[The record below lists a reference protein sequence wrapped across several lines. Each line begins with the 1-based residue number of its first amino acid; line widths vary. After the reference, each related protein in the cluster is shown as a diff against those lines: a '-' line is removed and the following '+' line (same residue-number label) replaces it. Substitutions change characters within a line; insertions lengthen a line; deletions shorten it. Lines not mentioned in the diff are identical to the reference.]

1 MSFVW
6 TISVDEDDIEN
17 MRKTLKLDYESLLKK
32 TKDALTCEYSPDLS
46 YEYKLNSQRTE
57 FQWHYAPDEDITV
70 ICIFYIF
77 FNSYLCTF
85 MKESLILCECKLH
98 RKCRKHGLI
107 IPI

>member
-1 MSFVW
+1 MWIFYRLQVKDIKLYCMSFVW

-32 TKDALTCEYSPDLS
+32 TKDALTCEYSSGLS

-77 FNSYLCTF
+77 FLFIF
-85 MKESLILCECKLH
+85 MYFYERVIN
-98 RKCRKHGLI
+98 I
-107 IPI
+107 M

>member
-1 MSFVW
+1 MWIFYRLQVKDIKLYCMSFVW

-17 MRKTLKLDYESLLKK
+17 IKK

-70 ICIFYIF
+70 ICIFYIYF
-77 FNSYLCTF
+77 IF
-85 MKESLILCECKLH
+85 MYFYERVIN
-98 RKCRKHGLI
+98 I
-107 IPI
+107 M

>member
-1 MSFVW
+1 MTFVW

-32 TKDALTCEYSPDLS
+32 TKDALTCEYSSGLS

-77 FNSYLCTF
+77 FYFIF
-85 MKESLILCECKLH
+85 MYFYERLID
-98 RKCRKHGLI
+98 I
-107 IPI
+107 N

>member
-1 MSFVW
+1 MHVLSYVGDYDSRYNTKKKLNTCCMTFVR

-32 TKDALTCEYSPDLS
+32 TKDALSCEYSSGLS

-70 ICIFYIF
+70 ICIFVF
-77 FNSYLCTF
+77 F
-85 MKESLILCECKLH
+85 SLHVLL
-98 RKCRKHGLI
+98 
-107 IPI
+107 